1 LPTVSGPERLVISA
15 DLANVSTVRRFVK
28 AVLLGAP
35 DDVVSDLQL
44 AASELVTNAIE
55 HGHGDEVAVEV
66 SAVRSRFELSVTST
80 DAAADIAPRV
90 DWALPEASARAG
102 RGLGIVGEIADDVD
116 VQRRGSLLTIRVTRR
131 PKSGSLHA

>member
-1 LPTVSGPERLVISA
+1 VSGPERLVISA

-66 SAVRSRFELSVTST
+66 SADRSRFELAVTST
-80 DAAADIAPRV
+80 DAAADIAPPV
-90 DWALPEASARAG
+90 DWAPPEASARAG

-116 VQRRGSLLTIRVTRR
+116 VQRRGSLLTIRVIRR